1 MSRLQ
6 QQAIV
11 IGDSF
16 NNTLGLI
23 RSLGEAKVDIVLL
36 LVGDDRLF
44 VSKSRYLKKSQIFQ
58 METIDDCLPTLLR
71 IADKTK
77 QQTIICTNDIAT
89 QYIDEYE
96 TTLCSLYITPMKGR
110 HLGNLLNKDEQCRL
124 AENCGLTIPQ
134 SSIIATKISLLFHTQ
149 Y

>member
-36 LVGDDRLF
+36 LVGDELLMIACLRCF
-44 VSKSRYLKKSQIFQ
+44 VLRTRPNNRQSFVR
-58 METIDDCLPTLLR
+58 MTLQPN
-71 IADKTK
+71 I
-77 QQTIICTNDIAT
+77 
-89 QYIDEYE
+89 
-96 TTLCSLYITPMKGR
+96 
-110 HLGNLLNKDEQCRL
+110 
-124 AENCGLTIPQ
+124 
-134 SSIIATKISLLFHTQ
+134 
-149 Y
+149 

>member
-36 LVGDDRLF
+36 LVGDCLLYTSPSPRDL
-44 VSKSRYLKKSQIFQ
+44 STSR
-58 METIDDCLPTLLR
+58 MP
-71 IADKTK
+71 
-77 QQTIICTNDIAT
+77 
-89 QYIDEYE
+89 
-96 TTLCSLYITPMKGR
+96 
-110 HLGNLLNKDEQCRL
+110 
-124 AENCGLTIPQ
+124 
-134 SSIIATKISLLFHTQ
+134 SSA
-149 Y
+149 

>member
-11 IGDSF
+11 
-16 NNTLGLI
+16 
-23 RSLGEAKVDIVLL
+23 IVLL

-96 TTLCSLYITPMKGR
+96 TTLCSLYI
-110 HLGNLLNKDEQCRL
+110 
-124 AENCGLTIPQ
+124 
-134 SSIIATKISLLFHTQ
+134 IATKISLLFHTQ

>member
-36 LVGDDRLF
+36 MWVTIVCLF
-44 VSKSRYLKKSQIFQ
+44 QKV
-58 METIDDCLPTLLR
+58 
-71 IADKTK
+71 
-77 QQTIICTNDIAT
+77 DI
-89 QYIDEYE
+89 
-96 TTLCSLYITPMKGR
+96 
-110 HLGNLLNKDEQCRL
+110 
-124 AENCGLTIPQ
+124 
-134 SSIIATKISLLFHTQ
+134 
-149 Y
+149 

>member
-44 VSKSRYLKKSQIFQ
+44 VSKSRYLKK
-58 METIDDCLPTLLR
+58 
-71 IADKTK
+71 
-77 QQTIICTNDIAT
+77 
-89 QYIDEYE
+89 
-96 TTLCSLYITPMKGR
+96 ITDFPN
-110 HLGNLLNKDEQCRL
+110 GN
-124 AENCGLTIPQ
+124 
-134 SSIIATKISLLFHTQ
+134 

>member
-96 TTLCSLYITPMKGR
+96 SENGEIIISDEAINSPLKKQMQ
-110 HLGNLLNKDEQCRL
+110 LLKDMQEEETGKL
-124 AENCGLTIPQ
+124 EGLKESFKNGLNTF
-134 SSIIATKISLLFHTQ
+134 K
-149 Y
+149 

>member
-36 LVGDDRLF
+36 LVGDDRLLMIACLRCF
-44 VSKSRYLKKSQIFQ
+44 VLRTRPNNRQSFVR
-58 METIDDCLPTLLR
+58 MTLQPN
-71 IADKTK
+71 I
-77 QQTIICTNDIAT
+77 
-89 QYIDEYE
+89 
-96 TTLCSLYITPMKGR
+96 
-110 HLGNLLNKDEQCRL
+110 
-124 AENCGLTIPQ
+124 
-134 SSIIATKISLLFHTQ
+134 
-149 Y
+149 

>member
-44 VSKSRYLKKSQIFQ
+44 VSKSRYLKKSQ
-58 METIDDCLPTLLR
+58 D
-71 IADKTK
+71 
-77 QQTIICTNDIAT
+77 QTTDNHL
-89 QYIDEYE
+89 YE
-96 TTLCSLYITPMKGR
+96 
-110 HLGNLLNKDEQCRL
+110 
-124 AENCGLTIPQ
+124 
-134 SSIIATKISLLFHTQ
+134 
-149 Y
+149 

>member
-44 VSKSRYLKKSQIFQ
+44 VQKV
-58 METIDDCLPTLLR
+58 
-71 IADKTK
+71 
-77 QQTIICTNDIAT
+77 DI
-89 QYIDEYE
+89 
-96 TTLCSLYITPMKGR
+96 
-110 HLGNLLNKDEQCRL
+110 
-124 AENCGLTIPQ
+124 
-134 SSIIATKISLLFHTQ
+134 
-149 Y
+149 